1 MKKLIALS
9 LAALMLLFA
18 LVSCSGNQTDG
29 SSDNPDDTVVETVIE
44 TNKWGDKQVDLG
56 LPEELD
62 YQGVEIGIACRP
74 ETRYRREISVDKQ
87 SDPLDMQI
95 AIRNQWVQNF
105 LNVKMKFIEAPEMWG
120 NTTAYN
126 IPNYVKTQAEA
137 GALSEVDV
145 IFGNAAFTTTPDM
158 RPYIVNLNGDK
169 MTYMNINKE
178 YWNQSYVEKATCYDQ
193 LYYIVGD
200 LTLTIY
206 DKAMVTFVNLDDAA
220 DAGITAE
227 SLYSSVYNNEWTFEK
242 YANLATN
249 YPYIDNNNNRTVDA
263 GDQIRIST
271 VRWSEALDGYYAAF
285 NLSLLRENDD
295 KSHTVTVDGN
305 ETLKNGAAMVRDLYN
320 SQGIF
325 LGDTESIQR
334 FYAGDSLF
342 HVDILYRNANQN
354 LQLRNV
360 DFNYAILPLPMY
372 SSDQGA
378 YYTTPQDA
386 HNLIAVLKNHPEKFE
401 AISAFLEAMASKS
414 YDEVRPYYIEK
425 MVKGEYAADADSVN
439 MVEIVM
445 DGIIFDTPVI
455 YSIDTAGRYGTSLWR
470 ACSQANGKDVDTKWA
485 EIQETVTTA
494 TRMFDMWF
502 QGTQSME

>member
-29 SSDNPDDTVVETVIE
+29 PADGPDDTVIETVRE
-44 TNKWGDKQVDLG
+44 TNKWHEDQIDLG

-74 ETRYRREISVDKQ
+74 ETRYRREISVEKQ
-87 SDPLDMQI
+87 EDPLDMQI
-95 AIRNQWVQNF
+95 AIRNQWVQHF
-105 LNVKMKFIEAPEMWG
+105 LNVKMKFIESPEMWVAADIE
-120 NTTAYN
+120 NF
-126 IPNYVKTQAEA
+126 VKTESEA
-137 GALSEVDV
+137 GSLSSVDV
-145 IFGNAAFTTTPDM
+145 IFAYAAYSTTPSM

-169 MTYMNINKE
+169 LPYMNINKA
-178 YWNQSYVEKATCYDQ
+178 YWNQSFVEKATCYDQ

-220 DAGITAE
+220 DAGITAD
-227 SLYSSVYNNEWTFEK
+227 SLYDSVYNNEWTFEK
-242 YANLATN
+242 YANIATN
-249 YPYIDNNNNRTVDA
+249 YPYLDNNNNRTVDA
-263 GDQIRIST
+263 GDQIRVST
-271 VRWSEALDGYYAAF
+271 VKGSEQLDGYYAAF
-285 NLSLLRENDD
+285 NLSLLKENDD
-295 KSHTVTVDGN
+295 KTHTVTVDGN

-325 LGDTESIQR
+325 LGDTEAIQR

-342 HVDILYRNANQN
+342 HVDILYRNAAQNQ
-354 LQLRNV
+354 QLRNV

-372 SSDQGA
+372 STDQGA

-386 HNLIAVLKNHPEKFE
+386 HNLISVLKIHPEKYE
-401 AISAFLEAMASKS
+401 AISAFLEAMTSKS
-414 YDEVRPYYIEK
+414 YDEIRPFYIEK
-425 MVKGEYAADADSVN
+425 MVKGEYAADADSVK
-439 MVEIVM
+439 MVDIIM
-445 DGIIFDTPVI
+445 DGITFDTPVL
-455 YSIDTAGRYGTSLWR
+455 YSIDTAGRYALSLWR
-470 ACSQANGKDVDTKWA
+470 SCAAGNGKDVDTKWA

-502 QGTQSME
+502 QGTQAIA